1 MVEKILE
8 KAKKKADA
16 AEVYFTETINNSIVF
31 ESGILKMSKEK
42 VFPVQYFVLLKRGV
56 LDSLPQ
62 QTRTVSKTW
71 LKMPVLIP
79 VMESKHLLFFR

>member
-31 ESGILKMSKEK
+31 ESGILKNVERKSFSGSVLRIIKEGRLGFSSTTEYGFSCAL
-42 VFPVQYFVLLKRGV
+42 VNP
-56 LDSLPQ
+56 
-62 QTRTVSKTW
+62 
-71 LKMPVLIP
+71 
-79 VMESKHLLFFR
+79 